1 MTEMTVLSGETMRR
15 LAATL
20 DMRWILRRAMVAV
33 SLREVVMPLRWG
45 LELPDRRGLLGM
57 MPGYYGPDDVAGIKV
72 ISLVPPALRDGRSSH
87 LGLMVL
93 YDASGLVP
101 RALLCGA
108 TLTALRTAQASAVAT
123 DALARADAQVLAIL
137 GTGEQAEAHIAAL
150 HGVRDFSALQV
161 WGRDPDA
168 ARRLVAR
175 VHGLYPSAV
184 ACDDVADAVRGA
196 DVLCTVTAS
205 ATPILHGGSLAEG
218 MHVNLVGSSTPE
230 KMECD
235 TETVRRSRFF
245 VDYRPSAEAQAGELR
260 EALRLGVVSAG
271 HVVGEIGEVI
281 AGRVS
286 GRTAPGDITV
296 YKSLGV
302 SAQDLSVA
310 KALLDAA
317 ERVGEGV
324 KVGL

>member
-1 MTEMTVLSGETMRR
+1 MTEMTVLSGEAMRR
-15 LAATL
+15 IAATL
-20 DMRWILRRAMVAV
+20 DLRAILRRAMVAV
-33 SLREVVMPLRWG
+33 SRREVVMPLRWG

-72 ISLVPPALRDGRSSH
+72 ISLVPPALREGRSSH

-108 TLTALRTAQASAVAT
+108 TLTALRTAQASAIAT

-137 GTGEQAEAHIAAL
+137 GTGEQAQAHIAAL
-150 HGVRDFSALQV
+150 HGVRDFSALRV

-168 ARRLVAR
+168 ARRLVER
-175 VHGLYPSAV
+175 VRGLYPSAD
-184 ACDDVADAVRGA
+184 ACERVEDAVRGA

-205 ATPILHGGSLAEG
+205 ATPVLHGASLAAG
-218 MHVNLVGSSTPE
+218 THVNLVGSSTPD

-235 TETVRRSRFF
+235 VETVRRARLF

-260 EALRLGVVSAG
+260 EAVRTGTVAG
-271 HVVGEIGEVI
+271 DPVVGEIGEVI
-281 AGRVS
+281 AGDLV
-286 GRTAPGDITV
+286 GRTTPGDITV

-317 ERVGEGV
+317 ERAGEGV
-324 KVGL
+324 KVAL

>member
-1 MTEMTVLSGETMRR
+1 MEMTVLSGEAMRR

-20 DMRWILRRAMVAV
+20 DLRSILRRAMVSV
-33 SLREVVMPLRWG
+33 SRRDVEMPLRWA
-45 LELPDRRGLLGM
+45 LEIPDRRGLLGM

-93 YDASGLVP
+93 YDARGLVP

-123 DALARADAQVLAIL
+123 DALARGDAKVLAVL
-137 GTGEQAEAHIAAL
+137 GTGEQAEAHITAL
-150 HGVRDFSALQV
+150 HGVRGFTELRV
-161 WGRDPDA
+161 WGRDPA
-168 ARRLVAR
+168 AAQRLVER
-175 VHGLYPSAV
+175 VRGLYPSSV
-184 ACDDVADAVRGA
+184 ACEQVGDAVQGV
-196 DVLCTVTAS
+196 DVLCTTTAS
-205 ATPILHGGSLAEG
+205 ATPILEGRSLGAG
-218 MHVNLVGSSTPE
+218 VHVNLVGSSTPD

-235 TETVRRSRFF
+235 VETVRRSRFF

-260 EALRLGVVSAG
+260 EAIRCGVVSAG

-281 AGRVS
+281 DDRVR
-286 GRTAPGDITV
+286 GRTGPEDITV

-317 ERVGEGV
+317 GRSGEGV